1 MQKKYRGGQAAAILY
16 NIKGAITVFLA
27 ISAASGLMFKKT
39 AFRRFRSAFEFC
51 LRRDRPSAPEQ
62 LCLH

>member
-27 ISAASGLMFKKT
+27 ISAASGLGELICR
-39 AFRRFRSAFEFC
+39 A
-51 LRRDRPSAPEQ
+51 LGVG
-62 LCLH
+62 